1 MTNPENKH
9 EKYRGMLWADCAND
23 LERAEFI
30 ECGRAYAT
38 GVIAPSIAD
47 EVAEAFRFRYAVE
60 NGQHRARNDA
70 DQDREQTPLP
80 V

>member
-1 MTNPENKH
+1 MN
-9 EKYRGMLWADCAND
+9 EKYGSKLWTDCAND

-30 ECGRAYAT
+30 QCGRAYAT
-38 GVIAPSIAD
+38 GVIAPSIEA
-47 EVAEAFRFRYAVE
+47 EVAAAFRFRYAVE